1 MISDLKEQGIIDHD
15 MYGYEDVPISQET
28 TQNDHVDVPD
38 VPDYEEMYKSE
49 KLKAEKYCQS

>member
-1 MISDLKEQGIIDHD
+1 